1 MTRRLPLTAFL
12 AVLPALASAETGPGS
27 SGPQPILPETLE
39 ALRWKA
45 RPVVVLGMG
54 TPRQAQLDALTAV
67 PEALA
72 ERDIVLLVDGPGAA
86 PLHARTGA
94 GFAVILIGKDGG
106 IKQVWR
112 DPVAPDDIFAVI
124 DAMPMRQREAAGK
137 G

>member
-1 MTRRLPLTAFL
+1 MTSRLPLTALL
-12 AVLPALASAETGPGS
+12 ATLPALAAADLGRGS
-27 SGPQPILPETLE
+27 TGPQPMLPETLDT
-39 ALRWKA
+39 LRWQA
-45 RPVVVLGMG
+45 RPVVVLGAG
-54 TPRQAQLDALTAV
+54 TPRQAQLDALTAR

-86 PLHARTGA
+86 PLRARTGA
-94 GFAVILIGKDGG
+94 GFAVVLIGKDGG